1 MAEEH
6 KAFDKARM
14 SRFWGKVKTY
24 VASAIS
30 GLYTK
35 PSGGIPKSD
44 LSSDVQ
50 TSLGK
55 ADTALQSHQDI
66 SGKQDVISDLATIR
80 SGAALGA
87 TALQSHQDI
96 SGKQDVISDLATI
109 RSGASAGATALQPT
123 DIADWAKQP
132 TRPSYTANDTSS
144 LPDDTTLADL
154 PTDENHRTVTDAEK
168 AAWDAKLSAETDP
181 TVPAW
186 AKEATKPTYTADEVG
201 ALPSNTN
208 VNNAYNIAMYYSYK
222 LKTACG
228 RYMILVTYDEE
239 YILPVTAENNN
250 TGTDKVMTDLSFD
263 PFGQVYYYHATSNKS
278 ADSTFPNGG
287 NPVLFTQYNLTSH
300 LAYSFNMSS
309 NPVAR
314 KAFYLVMSPQSDGRC
329 KLHST
334 PFTQTLPTA
343 EDGLVYK
350 YLGMVSSSDNLLLAQ
365 DKPCYYFKDGKLR
378 LWTGG

>member
-1 MAEEH
+1 MSVSPEVL
-6 KAFDKARM
+6 KRIKKVAFYKYEPNVQDVLWAKPVGDGIYE
-14 SRFWGKVKTY
+14 FY
-24 VASAIS
+24 VYFNGTWNSIAGGENGITINISDVTGDLSTFNNDAGFVTSEDIGSAVE
-30 GLYTK
+30 GLYEK
-35 PSGGIPKSD
+35 PSDGIPKSD
-44 LSSDVQ
+44 LSSSVQ
-50 TSLGK
+50 SSLDK
-55 ADTALQSHQDI
+55 ADSALSN
-66 SGKQDVISDLATIR
+66 T
-80 SGAALGA
+80 
-87 TALQSHQDI
+87 T
-96 SGKQDVISDLATI
+96 T
-109 RSGASAGATALQPT
+109 
-123 DIADWAKQP
+123 IADLEDATHK
-132 TRPSYTANDTSS
+132 
-144 LPDDTTLADL
+144 
-154 PTDENHRTVTDAEK
+154 TVTPTEK
-168 AAWDAKLSAETDP
+168 ATWNAKLSSETDP

-208 VNNAYNIAMYYSYK
+208 VNNAYNIAIYYSYK

-300 LAYSFNMSS
+300 LMYSFNMSS

-334 PFTQTLPTA
+334 PFTQTLPTT

-365 DKPCYYFKDGKLR
+365 DKPCYYYKDGKLR